1 MTETPRVSIGIPVYN
16 GSDYL
21 EEAVDSILG
30 QTMGDFELLIQD
42 NASTDA
48 TEDICR
54 AYEKRDKRVSYVR
67 NPENV
72 GAPINYNLVFE
83 RARAPYFKWA
93 AHDDTIAPVFL
104 ERCVEALDNNPDSVV
119 AAGRTVLINDDGSPV
134 RYDEQ
139 AKVYVTRH
147 GNPVGIQDP
156 NDRAR
161 GDNTAGRFWDILV
174 RTMRTFEIFGLM
186 RTSALKQT
194 VLHENYYG
202 SDKPLLAQMALLGKF
217 EFINEDLMYRRCHAG
232 QSSLLSTQQKS
243 KWISRPSRDNWLS
256 HRIRFVVPAYFKIVG
271 QTPSRFDQKMLC
283 HSAIL
288 WRLVA
293 PQTWV
298 KQFMP
303 GRLTET

>member
-1 MTETPRVSIGIPVYN
+1 MIENPKISVGIPVWN

-21 EEAVDSILG
+21 REAIDSILG

-42 NASTDA
+42 NDSTDE
-48 TEDICR
+48 TEEICR
-54 AYEKRDKRVSYVR
+54 SYEKLDNRVSYVR
-67 NPENV
+67 NETNV

-93 AHDDTIAPVFL
+93 AHDDTIAPRFL
-104 ERCVEALDNNPDSVV
+104 ELTYDALERNPGSVV
-119 AAGRTVLINDDGSPV
+119 AAGRTVLINDDGSLV
-134 RYDEQ
+134 EYDE
-139 AKVYVTRH
+139 ARKFYVTRQ
-147 GNPVGIQDP
+147 GSPVGIQDP

-161 GDNTAGRFWDILV
+161 GDAVAGRFWDILV

-186 RTSALKQT
+186 RTSALKQS

-217 EFINEDLMYRRCHAG
+217 EFIDEDLMYRRCHSA
-232 QSSLLSTQQKS
+232 QSSLLSTKQKS
-243 KWISRPSRDNWLS
+243 VWISKPSKNNWLS
-256 HRIRFVVPAYFKIVG
+256 HRIRYVVPAYFKIVG
-271 QTPSRFDQKMLC
+271 QAPASFDQKLMC
-283 HSAIL
+283 HAAIF

-293 PQTWV
+293 PQTWT

>member
-1 MTETPRVSIGIPVYN
+1 MIEAPKVSIGIPVYN

-21 EEAVDSILG
+21 EEAIDSILG

-48 TEDICR
+48 TEEICR
-54 AYEKRDKRVSYVR
+54 GYEKRDKRVSYVR
-67 NPENV
+67 NAENV

-83 RARAPYFKWA
+83 RSRAPYFKWA

-104 ERCVEALDNNPDSVV
+104 ERCVEALDRNPGSVV

-134 RYDEQ
+134 RYDQ
-139 AKVYVTRH
+139 ASKVYVTRH

-161 GDNTAGRFWDILV
+161 GDNAAGRFWDILV
-174 RTMRTFEIFGLM
+174 RTMRTFEIFGVM

-217 EFINEDLMYRRCHAG
+217 EFIDEDLMFRRCHAG
-232 QSSLLSTQQKS
+232 QSSLLTTHQKS

-256 HRIRFVVPAYFKIVG
+256 HRIRYVVPAYFKIVG
-271 QTPSRFDQKMLC
+271 QTPGRFDQKMLC